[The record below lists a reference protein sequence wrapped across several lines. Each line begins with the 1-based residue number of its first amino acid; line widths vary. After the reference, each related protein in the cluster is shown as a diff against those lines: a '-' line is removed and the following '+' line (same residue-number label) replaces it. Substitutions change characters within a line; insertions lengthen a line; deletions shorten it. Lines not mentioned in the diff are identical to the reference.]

1 MVKGFYVRR
10 DGVGHRWIL
19 AIVFVLAVVLLV
31 IVFHPSF
38 RGVGVKE
45 VTDGD
50 TIVLRNGEKVRYIG
64 IDTPERDN
72 PFFREASQANQ
83 QMLEGGRIKLEYDR
97 DRRDRYGRL
106 LAYVWADTLLINAE
120 LIKMGMASVYL
131 FAPNLKYRDRFIA
144 LQREARQRGEGIW
157 SIPVE
162 PEDYYVASGKSSR
175 FVFHR
180 PGCGSAKKIST
191 NNLIRFETREEALDS
206 GYSPCRNCKP

>member
-1 MVKGFYVRR
+1 VRR
-10 DGVGHRWIL
+10 EGVAHRWIL
-19 AIVFVLAVVLLV
+19 AIVFVLAVILLV
-31 IVFHPSF
+31 IVFHPAF

-50 TIVLRNGEKVRYIG
+50 TIILGNGEKVRYIG
-64 IDTPERDN
+64 IDTPERDD
-72 PFFREASQANQ
+72 PFYREAAQANR
-83 QMLEGGRIKLEYDR
+83 QMLEGARIRLECDR

-106 LAYVWADTLLINAE
+106 LAYVWVDTLMLNAE
-120 LIKMGMASVYL
+120 LIRMGFASVYL

-144 LQREARQRGEGIW
+144 LQREARQRGKGIW

-162 PEDYYVASGKSSR
+162 LEPYYVASSRSQR

-180 PGCGSAKKIST
+180 PGCESAKRINT
-191 NNLIRFETREEALDS
+191 ENLIRFETRDEALDS